1 MLDSIF
7 FYLQIFISRFL
18 YFIYPKNIVKLKTQR
33 ECLVQDVLEFVNN
46 YIGEA
51 DPKYEKERILFVNE
65 KENNEKNILIRRNSL
80 RKTSKDSAAEL
91 KAIFS

>member
-18 YFIYPKNIVKLKTQR
+18 YFLYPKNIVKLKTQR
-33 ECLVQDVLEFVNN
+33 ECLVKEVLEFVNN
-46 YIGEA
+46 YISEA
-51 DPKYEKERILFVNE
+51 DPKYEKERVLFAKE
-65 KENNEKNILIRRNSL
+65 KEPGEKNILIRRNSM